1 MIPSIST
8 YEEIPEPYFVNEM
21 FGVGR
26 IDVIKLRPTYTI
38 TAEMVDDISKLFS
51 FANAQGLN
59 GNVAGALEFDVSYDS
74 KQSAGTIVT
83 VTCSVAKN
91 RI

>member
-1 MIPSIST
+1 MIPAVSNL
-8 YEEIPEPYFVNEM
+8 YEELPEDYFVNEM
-21 FGVGR
+21 FGLGR
-26 IDVIKLRPTYTI
+26 IEVIKLKPTYSI
-38 TAEMVDDISKLFS
+38 TAEMVDDISRIFS

-59 GNVAGALEFDVSYDS
+59 GNVAGALEFDVSHDMKS
-74 KQSAGTIVT
+74 STVN